1 MGHHLVRNLR
11 DSDVNGIFYWMI
23 LDVEA
28 NMLQYHTIHIYIYR
42 YIYLLYLIYLC
53 NILKRYLFDFIGECR
68 YHNCCCFSYHL
79 FIQVYITYIYI
90 YAYFIHICTCGI
102 DELLRSLLSDTPS
115 LSCLFAQILLLSAVS
130 SPNYCSQLQ
139 SCLSYLL
146 AHNTA
151 WDP

>member
-79 FIQVYITYIYI
+79 FIQVYKHIYI
-90 YAYFIHICTCGI
+90 CIFYSHMHMWDRRTFAISSLRYSFSQ
-102 DELLRSLLSDTPS
+102 LSLRSDTSS
-115 LSCLFAQILLLSAVS
+115 LSCLFSQLLLSAT
-130 SPNYCSQLQ
+130 

-151 WDP
+151 EIPNS